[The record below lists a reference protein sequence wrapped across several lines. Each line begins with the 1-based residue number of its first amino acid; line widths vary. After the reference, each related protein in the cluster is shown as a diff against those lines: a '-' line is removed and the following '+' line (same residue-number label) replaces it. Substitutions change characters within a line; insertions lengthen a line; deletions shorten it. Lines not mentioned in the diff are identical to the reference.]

1 MFWWEMIA
9 YFLNILDVGFCLN
22 NLISAMRRQFDFP
35 FSHNQ
40 CTFFI
45 KKFRA
50 AHDITN
56 GVLCC
61 CCHEVNGKYLHGYVS
76 CLVLLVL
83 GDAHFHRH
91 QKLHHVKSWSLSFIY
106 IWKKVKTPEHKKSEN
121 KSCHAV
127 RRYGCRSFTPSFST
141 QHITT
146 FLFLLK

>member
-1 MFWWEMIA
+1 MAVFCSEMIA
-9 YFLNILDVGFCLN
+9 YLPRVINVELCLSN
-22 NLISAMRRQFDFP
+22 FISAMRRRQFDFP
-35 FSHNQ
+35 FSQKPMHFLLKSLERLTTLRRSLLLLSWSEWEIFAWI
-40 CTFFI
+40 CI
-45 KKFRA
+45 LS
-50 AHDITN
+50 
-56 GVLCC
+56 GV
-61 CCHEVNGKYLHGYVS
+61 
-76 CLVLLVL
+76 VL
-83 GDAHFHRH
+83 GDAHFHQH